1 MEPITKERLARYIS
15 LKKENENRLERLA
28 RMRSNAELPPQAGPD
43 GSKGTSCNADRLAL
57 AVEAY
62 LEYQARMQPLLEA
75 NRREMTAIEEA
86 VAALPDPLERE
97 VLRLRYLD
105 GEHCRRHGWREVAV
119 KLYGNDEKQF
129 VDAALRLHRTALMR
143 INCALNEVK

>member
-28 RMRSNAELPPQAGPD
+28 RLRSNAELPPRAGPD
-43 GSKGTSCNADRLAL
+43 GSKGASCNADRLAL

-105 GEHCRRHGWREVAV
+105 GYGVRLNPWKDIAV
-119 KLYGNDEKQF
+119 VLYGDDDERS
-129 VDAALRLHRTALMR
+129 VHACIRLQGKAITNLSKY
-143 INCALNEVK
+143 L